1 MKNFMKIVLL
11 FLLTSCA
18 VAQTRVKMEAAAV
31 SGARSLRDVVTDK
44 DSFRVS
50 SAKAIP
56 ENEDGKVR
64 LCFNG
69 RVKNKQGGYSDL
81 TAMAFGLTTGPD
93 AGKAI
98 PVALASG
105 SGDSFTL
112 DETGTHIRADVD
124 ALTIAKVIAQFC
136 DGHTGVDMT
145 DAVKAALKQ
154 DREKE

>member
-1 MKNFMKIVLL
+1 MKNFMKIALL

-105 SGDSFTL
+105 SGDSFIL
-112 DETGTHIRADVD
+112 DGNLHAVDVD
-124 ALTIAKVIAQFC
+124 AVVIAKTISKLC
-136 DGHTGVDMT
+136 DGDPGVDVT